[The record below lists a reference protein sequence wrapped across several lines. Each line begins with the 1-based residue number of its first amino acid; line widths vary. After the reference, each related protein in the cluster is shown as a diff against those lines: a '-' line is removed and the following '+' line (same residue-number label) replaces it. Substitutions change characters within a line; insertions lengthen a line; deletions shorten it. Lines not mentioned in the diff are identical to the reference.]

1 MNRPTFASLQIT
13 CTKPIITTHHTS
25 STSFSV
31 DSLSAFISVLYKK
44 HTCPNLQLFRID
56 CHGVLILQNLAE
68 FEKSSDKVY
77 TIDKPRTSMDNTR
90 NTELKDKRM
99 FCEVRRRRHIEYN
112 LWQQV
117 ARLVSTK
124 TWGKLFK
131 KKNKK
136 TNFYFLG
143 RTTKYNLQVQ
153 NEGTFSPVTQPCV
166 CHQGAGSLS
175 LFIRTPSKY
184 TCVFSWYL
192 FLKNRWHLL
201 LGAWAKSRAT
211 QFRQKSTKMLH
222 TAIVPTIDSETSL
235 MLNHFKGF
243 F

>member
-1 MNRPTFASLQIT
+1 MPGLNWCHLINFWCHLINIWGHVLLTTLQKAYLSRSLTFSW
-13 CTKPIITTHHTS
+13 CTDIAK
-25 STSFSV
+25 
-31 DSLSAFISVLYKK
+31 
-44 HTCPNLQLFRID
+44 
-56 CHGVLILQNLAE
+56 LIALE

-143 RTTKYNLQVQ
+143 RTITYNHRVQ

-166 CHQGAGSLS
+166 CHQGAGSL
-175 LFIRTPSKY
+175 FPFY
-184 TCVFSWYL
+184 
-192 FLKNRWHLL
+192 
-201 LGAWAKSRAT
+201 A
-211 QFRQKSTKMLH
+211 H
-222 TAIVPTIDSETSL
+222 TL
-235 MLNHFKGF
+235 
-243 F
+243 